1 MVVEKCGDY
10 KGNLAFY
17 GQPVYN
23 ANRYAKLVKK
33 RERLQNWLDYYQL
46 KFERHPEKRPI
57 RRVIFPTFLLLFLS
71 FAHVPSSSTIL
82 IQYFVCK
89 KSLSMLIFL
98 CFRQD
103 ALVSVAGKWI
113 KSTTT
118 GLESAS
124 LRGR

>member
-46 KFERHPEKRPI
+46 KFERHPEKRPT
-57 RRVIFPTFLLLFLS
+57 RRVIFQCFFCCFFHLLMYQVLLFCLQEIS
-71 FAHVPSSSTIL
+71 EHVDFSCVSDRMPW
-82 IQYFVCK
+82 
-89 KSLSMLIFL
+89 FL
-98 CFRQD
+98 WQGSGSNR
-103 ALVSVAGKWI
+103 LLPG
-113 KSTTT
+113 
-118 GLESAS
+118 
-124 LRGR
+124 